1 MCVCV
6 TPDLGITSISFH
18 LIKYVY
24 LITQPPHSLTH
35 TLVCSV
41 PLQLIQTGSRG
52 PDVRKRSEL
61 LIGQQEHKGREAV
74 TLVNLKNVM
83 TLMTFLQVCFS
94 VVLFSCVSSTCF
106 ISFGMWPL
114 PDHQDHEPQWD
125 VMVKQRHEIRCNDVS
140 QGLEK

>member
-1 MCVCV
+1 M
-6 TPDLGITSISFH
+6 
-18 LIKYVY
+18 
-24 LITQPPHSLTH
+24 
-35 TLVCSV
+35 
-41 PLQLIQTGSRG
+41 
-52 PDVRKRSEL
+52 RKRSEL

-94 VVLFSCVSSTCF
+94 VVLFSCVSSTRF

-125 VMVKQRHEIRCNDVS
+125 VMVKQRHEKDVMTFPRAWRNNCFNFIFILFQCN
-140 QGLEK
+140 